1 MSFLDAVSWFA
12 VFVVIAV
19 FATGNHKAFAWANV
33 CCFIPIGLPAAL
45 AGAYS
50 TASISLAFGLIA
62 GVRLYRRR
70 GQPWEVPV
78 KNLERRSGQDDGLG
92 TVDGWQP

>member
-1 MSFLDAVSWFA
+1 MSVLDDISWLAV
-12 VFVVIAV
+12 VTVIAV

-33 CCFIPIGLPAAL
+33 ICFIPIMMPAVI

-50 TASISLAFGLIA
+50 TASISVAFGLIA

-70 GQPWEVPV
+70 GRPWETLP
-78 KNLERRSGQDDGLG
+78 
-92 TVDGWQP
+92 

>member
-1 MSFLDAVSWFA
+1 MSFLDALSWFA
-12 VFVVIAV
+12 VVAVITV

-33 CCFIPIGLPAAL
+33 LCFIPIGLPAAL

-50 TASISLAFGLIA
+50 TASISVAFGLIA

-70 GQPWEVPV
+70 GRQW
-78 KNLERRSGQDDGLG
+78 
-92 TVDGWQP
+92 T